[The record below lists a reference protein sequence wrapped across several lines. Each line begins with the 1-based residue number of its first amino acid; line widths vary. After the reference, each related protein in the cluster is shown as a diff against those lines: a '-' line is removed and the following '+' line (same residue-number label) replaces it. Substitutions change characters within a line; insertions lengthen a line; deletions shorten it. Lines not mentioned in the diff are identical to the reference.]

1 MPDRTNKVLRLPVAS
16 VVIGFM
22 LFLIALFPRTLG
34 LNDFFTTDEAYHW
47 IDRVGGFRYA
57 LSKGRWSETIL
68 TGHPGV
74 TIMWLGTIGYWL
86 EDLWRS
92 WGAFDQLSRL
102 DHLAWL
108 RLPAALFET
117 ALVPCAYLILRR
129 IINPLAALFAA
140 LLWATSPYMIAHS
153 RLLHLDAL
161 LSSCVSLS
169 LLCLLWSRQAA
180 LDQPQEQAGNA
191 KAFQTLPF
199 LLSTIF
205 GGLALLTKGPALILL
220 PWIGLSLIWL
230 VPASNLIQRIW
241 RASLTLGAWLLGA
254 LLCVFS
260 LWPALWSTPIT
271 ALTRYVEEIT
281 ANGGRPNGDGQF
293 FLGRA
298 IDDPGPLF
306 YLVANAFRATPEL
319 CLGLICFLIWLIIQM
334 RSRDLKQTLQSAQ
347 LRSLLILVGFVLFW
361 SFIMTMGPKKF
372 DRYVLPTWPSL
383 FILAGMGL
391 ASLSEWLAQYIKYK
405 VPTKVACVF
414 IISLFALIPN
424 ILYHPYYLSYYNPLL
439 GGGKAAQHS
448 LLIGWGEGMEQVA
461 AFLKSRS
468 DLEYAPVASALVATI
483 RPFMPVPVENIDH
496 VGRKPVNYAVVYLE
510 SVQRNAFPEVYE
522 RIRKTLPIQRI
533 QIHGIDYAEIYQIP
547 RPYDYPLEAQ
557 FGTAIHLWGYSFSYN
572 DDNSLTITPS
582 WDVRDRIDDD
592 YMLFVHLID
601 QQGNKIAQSDLSP
614 AGDGPPTS
622 TWEVGQQIAV
632 PINLFPSEELKAGQY
647 RIIIGLYHPETWA
660 RLALVSGPRI
670 DPTIAGDNALLLHQF
685 QVP

>member
-1 MPDRTNKVLRLPVAS
+1 MPERTNKVLRLPPAFI
-16 VVIGFM
+16 VIGIL
-22 LFLIALFPRTLG
+22 LFLLALFPRTLG

-57 LSKGRWSETIL
+57 LSKGRWSETLL

-102 DHLAWL
+102 EHLAWL
-108 RLPAALFET
+108 RFPAALFESI
-117 ALVPCAYLILRR
+117 LVPCAYLILRR

-161 LSSCVSLS
+161 LASCVSFS

-180 LDQPQEQAGNA
+180 LDKAEEQEGEP
-191 KAFQTLPF
+191 KAFQRLPF
-199 LLSTIF
+199 LLSAIF

-220 PWIGLSLIWL
+220 PCIGLSLIWL
-230 VPASNLIQRIW
+230 VPAPNFFQRIW
-241 RASLTLGAWLLGA
+241 RASLALGAWLLGA

-271 ALTRYVEEIT
+271 ALTRYIEEIT

-293 FLGRA
+293 FLGKA
-298 IDDPGPLF
+298 VDDPGPLF

-319 CLGLICFLIWLIIQM
+319 CLGLVCFLVWLIIEL
-334 RSRDLKQTLQSAQ
+334 RARKLKQTLQAPQ
-347 LRSLLILVGFVLFW
+347 LRSLLILAGFVLFW
-361 SFIMTMGPKKF
+361 SAVMTIGPKKF

-383 FILAGMGL
+383 FILAGFGFAWGSEKLVTAIKWPPAAKYLCALLIGL
-391 ASLSEWLAQYIKYK
+391 
-405 VPTKVACVF
+405 V
-414 IISLFALIPN
+414 ALIPN
-424 ILYHPYYLSYYNPLL
+424 ILYHPHYLSYYNPLL
-439 GGGKAAQHS
+439 GGGKVAQHN

-461 AFLKSRS
+461 AFLQSRS
-468 DLEYAPVASALVATI
+468 DLTYAPVASALGATL
-483 RPFMPVPVENIDH
+483 RPFLSIPVENIDH

-510 SVQRNAFPEVYE
+510 SIQRNAYPEVYE
-522 RIRKTLPIQRI
+522 RIRNTLPIQRI
-533 QIHGIDYAEIYQIP
+533 QIHGIEYAEIYQVP
-547 RPYDYPLEAQ
+547 RPYDYPLDAQ
-557 FGTAIHLWGYSFSYN
+557 FGTAIHLWGYSFSN
-572 DDNSLTITPS
+572 NNDNSLTITPS

-632 PINLFPSEELKAGQY
+632 PISLFPAEELKTGHY
-647 RIIIGLYHPETWA
+647 RIIIGLYHPETWD
-660 RLALVSGPRI
+660 RLELVRGPHF
-670 DPTIAGDNALLLHQF
+670 DPAIAGDNALLLHEF
-685 QVP
+685 QIP

>member
-1 MPDRTNKVLRLPVAS
+1 MRDRTTKVFALRGVSVA
-16 VVIGFM
+16 IGM
-22 LFLIALFPRTLG
+22 GLFLLALLPRTLG

-47 IDRVGGFRYA
+47 IDRVAGFRYA

-92 WGAFDQLSRL
+92 WGAFDQLPRL

-108 RLPAALFET
+108 RLPAAIFEA
-117 ALVPCAYLILRR
+117 ALVPFAYLVLRR
-129 IINPLAALFAA
+129 TIQPLAALFAA

-161 LSSCVSLS
+161 LTSCVSLS

-180 LDQPQEQAGNA
+180 LDQTETTKPQS
-191 KAFQTLPF
+191 FQTAPF
-199 LLSTIF
+199 VLSALF

-230 VPASNLIQRIW
+230 VPASGVVQRIW
-241 RASLTLGAWLLGA
+241 RASLALGAWLVGA
-254 LLCVFS
+254 VLCVLS
-260 LWPALWSTPIT
+260 LWPALWSTPVA
-271 ALTRYVEEIT
+271 ALSRYFEEISS
-281 ANGGRPNGDGQF
+281 NGGRPNGDGQF
-293 FLGRA
+293 FLGKA
-298 IDDPGPLF
+298 VDDPGLLF
-306 YLVANAFRATPEL
+306 YPVANAFRATPEL
-319 CLGLICFLIWLIIQM
+319 CLGLILFLLWLIV
-334 RSRDLKQTLQSAQ
+334 Q
-347 LRSLLILVGFVLFW
+347 LRKPNLTQQLQTPQLRTALILFGFVLFW
-361 SFIMTMGPKKF
+361 SLVMTIGPKKF

-383 FILAGMGL
+383 FVLAGIGL
-391 ASLSEWLAQYIKYK
+391 GWASEWLGARLGRQQLSHTLS
-405 VPTKVACVF
+405 VWF
-414 IISLFALIPN
+414 IAILALIP
-424 ILYHPYYLSYYNPLL
+424 IIMYHPYYLSYYNPLL
-439 GGGKAAQHS
+439 GGGIAAQRN

-461 AFLKSRS
+461 SYLKGRP

-510 SVQRNAFPEVYE
+510 STQRDAFPEVYE
-522 RIRKTLPIQRI
+522 RIRKTLPIHRI

-547 RPYDYPLEAQ
+547 RPYEHSLDAQ
-557 FGTAIHLWGYSFSYN
+557 FGTAIHLWGYSFTHN

-582 WDVRDRIDDD
+582 WDVRDHISDD

-601 QQGNKIAQSDLSP
+601 QQGTKIAQSDLSP

-622 TWEVGQQIAV
+622 TWEVGQQVSV
-632 PINLFPSEELKAGQY
+632 PINLFPSEQLQAGQY

-660 RLALVSGPRI
+660 RLPLTRGPQF
-670 DPTIAGDNALLLHQF
+670 DSAIAGDNALLVHEF

>member
-1 MPDRTNKVLRLPVAS
+1 MRDRTNKVFALRGVSVA
-16 VVIGFM
+16 IGIG
-22 LFLIALFPRTLG
+22 LFLLALLPRTLG

-47 IDRVGGFRYA
+47 IDRVAGFRYA

-92 WGAFDQLSRL
+92 GGAFDQLSRL

-108 RLPAALFET
+108 RLPAAIFEA
-117 ALVPCAYLILRR
+117 ALVPFAYLILRR
-129 IINPLAALFAA
+129 TINPPAALFAA

-161 LSSCVSLS
+161 LTSYVSFS

-180 LDQPQEQAGNA
+180 LDQSEAEARKP
-191 KAFQTLPF
+191 FQTAPF
-199 LLSTIF
+199 ALSALF

-230 VPASNLIQRIW
+230 VPATGLVQRIW
-241 RASLTLGAWLLGA
+241 RASLALGAWLVGA

-260 LWPALWSTPIT
+260 LWPALWSTPIA
-271 ALTRYVEEIT
+271 ALTRYFEEIT
-281 ANGGRPNGDGQF
+281 SNGGRPNGDGQF

-306 YLVANAFRATPEL
+306 YPVANAFRATPEL
-319 CLGLICFLIWLIIQM
+319 CLGLILFLIWLMVQF
-334 RSRDLKQTLQSAQ
+334 RSGDIRQKLHTPQ
-347 LRSLLILVGFVLFW
+347 LRSALILVGFVLFW
-361 SFIMTMGPKKF
+361 SLVMTIGPKKF

-383 FILAGMGL
+383 FIFAGIGL
-391 ASLSEWLAQYIKYK
+391 GWLSEWLGVRLGRHQLSQT
-405 VPTKVACVF
+405 VCVS
-414 IISLFALIPN
+414 IITILAIIPI

-439 GGGKAAQHS
+439 GGGAAAQRN

-461 AFLKSRS
+461 SYLKERP

-510 SVQRNAFPEVYE
+510 STQRNAFPEVYE
-522 RIRKTLPIQRI
+522 RIRKTLPLHRI

-547 RPYDYPLEAQ
+547 RPFDYSLDAQ
-557 FGTAIHLWGYSFSYN
+557 FGTAIHLWGYSFTHN

-582 WDVRDRIDDD
+582 WDVRDHISDD

-622 TWEVGQQIAV
+622 TWEIGQQISV
-632 PINLFPSEELKAGQY
+632 PINLFPSQELQPGQY
-647 RIIIGLYHPETWA
+647 RIIIGLYHPETWE
-660 RLALVSGPRI
+660 RLPLTNGPAI
-670 DPTIAGDNALLLHQF
+670 DPTIADHNALFLHEF